1 MGERRKDTGILV
13 MIEQQNIIINMNMR
27 LLFLYKKN
35 HQNVQ
40 HHEQLITMNDSHIIC
55 MNRKFLVKRSMVL
68 IFMTRKLFIQI
79 HIHCRLADCFRF
91 IFKNFRPYF
100 VSPKVNYT

>member
-1 MGERRKDTGILV
+1 
-13 MIEQQNIIINMNMR
+13 MIDQQKYYNKYEHETVVS
-27 LLFLYKKN
+27 LKKK

-40 HHEQLITMNDSHIIC
+40 HHDQLITMYDSHLIC

-79 HIHCRLADCFRF
+79 HIHCRLAGCFRF
-91 IFKNFRPYF
+91 LFNNFRPYF
-100 VSPKVNYT
+100 VSPVHIRLSSVAECLQ